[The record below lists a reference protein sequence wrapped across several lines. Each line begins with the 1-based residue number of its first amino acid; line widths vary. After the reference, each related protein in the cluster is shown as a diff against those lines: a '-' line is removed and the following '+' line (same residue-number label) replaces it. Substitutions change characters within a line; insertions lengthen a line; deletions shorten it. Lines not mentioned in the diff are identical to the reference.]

1 MSIPG
6 WCRSSCL
13 ACCGGGAV
21 RTASP
26 CWSYSP
32 SMAIASAFSSPS
44 RYILLVEK
52 GRERG
57 REGEG
62 EKPNPK
68 GITCIPLDAMG
79 DQQ

>member
-13 ACCGGGAV
+13 VYCGGGAV
-21 RTASP
+21 RTATP

-44 RYILLVEK
+44 QYIASGE
-52 GRERG
+52 

-62 EKPNPK
+62 EEPNPK